1 MAELQE
7 GNHPGSTARLGFH
20 GTREAF
26 AAALLEMAKSNDK
39 IVFVSP
45 DSLKAMRA
53 VPFAEQYPLRYVEVG
68 ISEQSAVDVAAGL
81 ASTGLIPFVATYGG
95 FLTLRAGE
103 QMRTFVAYPNLNV
116 KFVGV
121 NGGLIGGER
130 EGVTHQ
136 FYEDIGMTAMLPT
149 FTIFTPADGN
159 QTYQAV
165 KLAAE
170 TSGPVYI
177 RAGSGREPEVF
188 NQAVPFSRE
197 GFTLFRNDG
206 GDALLLSS
214 GFLLDRVIE
223 AGKRLK
229 EKGVR
234 CAVADVNI
242 LYSKNPEAL
251 VKLLSKYDRILTVED
266 HNINGGL
273 GAWICALVCE
283 NRPAKVKRLGLRSF
297 GESGPAKDLADH
309 YGFSAESITRSVQEF
324 IQR

>member
-1 MAELQE
+1 MM
-7 GNHPGSTARLGFH
+7 TDFH

-26 AAALLEMAKSNDK
+26 ASALLDTAKIDDR
-39 IVFVSP
+39 IMFVSA

-53 VPFAEQYPLRYVEVG
+53 VPFAEQYPARYIDVG
-68 ISEQSAVDVAAGL
+68 IAEQAAVDVAAGL
-81 ASTGLIPFVATYGG
+81 ASAGLIPFVATYGG

-103 QMRTFVAYPNLNV
+103 QMRTFTAYPNLNV
-116 KFVGV
+116 KFVGI

-159 QTYQAV
+159 QAYHAV

-170 TSGPVYI
+170 IPGPVYI
-177 RAGSGREPEVF
+177 RAGSGRESDVF
-188 NQAVPFSRE
+188 DKNVPFSKD
-197 GFTLFRNDG
+197 GFTLWQDG
-206 GDALLLSS
+206 AGLLILSS

-223 AGKRLK
+223 AGKALEAEGIK
-229 EKGVR
+229 

-242 LYSKNPEAL
+242 LYNKKPDAFIG
-251 VKLLSKYDRILTVED
+251 LLEKFDHILTVED

-273 GAWICALVCE
+273 GAWVCALVCE
-283 NRPAKVKRLGLRSF
+283 NKPAKVERLALRSF
-297 GESGPAKDLADH
+297 GESGPAKILADH
-309 YGFSAESITRSVQEF
+309 YGFDSKSIALKAKKF